1 MWLLTVATGVRFG
14 VEQPGSS
21 SHGDTAVEGSAF
33 GVITDG
39 DSICSITHKRSK
51 ISISSKYSNW
61 FSHIGVTSQSY
72 LYKKVFTGLDK
83 IEIST

>member
-21 SHGDTAVEGSAF
+21 GHGDTTGEGSAF
-33 GVITDG
+33 GVNTDG
-39 DSICSITHKRSK
+39 DSICSIPHQRSK
-51 ISISSKYSNW
+51 NSISSKYSNW

-72 LYKKVFTGLDK
+72 LYKKIFTGFDK
-83 IEIST
+83 VEIST